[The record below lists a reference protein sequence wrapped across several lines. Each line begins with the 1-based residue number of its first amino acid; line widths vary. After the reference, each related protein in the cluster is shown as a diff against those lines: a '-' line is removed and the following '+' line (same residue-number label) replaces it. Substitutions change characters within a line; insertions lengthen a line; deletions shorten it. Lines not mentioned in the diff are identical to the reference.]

1 MSYDLRAAAGFV
13 HSTARLL
20 ERHRL
25 AHLLGD
31 AGPEPVVRTLR
42 AYRNDDGGFAHA
54 IEPDLRAP
62 TSQPVGIHTALEILA
77 EVGATDSDLIGPA
90 ADWLTT
96 ITRDD
101 GGIPFCLPSVDD
113 YPHNPIWRAADA
125 SSIIQTSANAAALH
139 ALGVEH
145 PWLDG
150 ADAFVWR
157 WLDELDL
164 RGVEPTPAVG
174 YEVRF
179 AATFLNAH
187 PDETR
192 ANAALDALGPEIA
205 GLVAPQ
211 PGGDVQTPLEFAP
224 FPESRA
230 RSIFDPADVDRRLEA
245 LAAGQQ
251 ADGGWTFGWDQW
263 NPAATLEWR
272 GVITLQALRVL
283 RAN

>member
-1 MSYDLRAAAGFV
+1 MSYDLSAATGFV

-25 AHLLGD
+25 ARLLGE
-31 AGPEPVVRTLR
+31 AGPEPVVQTLR
-42 AYRNDDGGFAHA
+42 AYRNADGGFGHA

-62 TSQPVGIHTALEILA
+62 TSQPVGIHTALELLE
-77 EVGATDSDLIGPA
+77 EVGATDSDLIGLA

-101 GGIPFCLPSVDD
+101 GGIPFCLPDVDD
-113 YPHNPIWRAADA
+113 YPHNPIWRAADE

-139 ALGVEH
+139 ALGVQH

-150 ADAFVWR
+150 ADTFIWD
-157 WLDELDL
+157 WLDNLDL
-164 RGVEPTPAVG
+164 QGVEPTPGLG

-179 AATFLNAH
+179 AVTFLNAH
-187 PDETR
+187 PDDAR
-192 ANAALDALGPEIA
+192 ANNALDTLAPEILR
-205 GLVAPQ
+205 LVAHE

-224 FPESRA
+224 FPHSRA
-230 RSIFDPADVDRRLEA
+230 RRLFDQANIDRHLDA
-245 LAAGQQ
+245 LANGQQ

-272 GVITLQALRVL
+272 GVITLYALRLL